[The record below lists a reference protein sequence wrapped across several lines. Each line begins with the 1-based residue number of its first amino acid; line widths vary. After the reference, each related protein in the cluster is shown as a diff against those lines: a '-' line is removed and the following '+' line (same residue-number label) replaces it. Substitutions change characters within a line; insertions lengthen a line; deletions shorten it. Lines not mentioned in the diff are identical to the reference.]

1 MLTDDTLVTRS
12 RTRERAKGE
21 HRQKQEMQIVGSTSL
36 GLRLP
41 ASSFLQLGE
50 QEAGSP
56 GTNKELLPLLSN
68 LKGSSRSR
76 SRGGNGDWLSVRRSP
91 RKNLSPSE
99 VKKVAFKTRTT
110 VLSLGGT
117 EKEVGA

>member
-12 RTRERAKGE
+12 RSRERARRGE
-21 HRQKQEMQIVGSTSL
+21 DWQKQEMQIVGSTSL

-56 GTNKELLPLLSN
+56 GTNKELLSN